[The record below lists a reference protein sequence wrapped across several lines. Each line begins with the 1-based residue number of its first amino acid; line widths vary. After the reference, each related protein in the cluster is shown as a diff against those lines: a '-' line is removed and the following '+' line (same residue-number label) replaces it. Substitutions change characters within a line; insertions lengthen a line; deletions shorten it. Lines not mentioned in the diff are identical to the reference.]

1 MLKSLVQRRR
11 LRRVLFLNLSVYD
24 TLYLALAEEHGA
36 VVFTAD
42 LGLQKIA
49 AQLRLIKFW
58 SFIPVFSYLNF
69 TWKLIRS

>member
-1 MLKSLVQRRR
+1 
-11 LRRVLFLNLSVYD
+11 LFLNLSVYD

-49 AQLRLIKFW
+49 TQLRLI
-58 SFIPVFSYLNF
+58 
-69 TWKLIRS
+69 